1 MAEIGSSVTEE
12 AVVGVVVV
20 VVECAQRAR
29 AGELGQVCPRSA
41 VLIAGAG
48 LLRYTP
54 LPFCAGK

>member
-12 AVVGVVVV
+12 AVVVVV

-41 VLIAGAG
+41 VLIAGAV

-54 LPFCAGK
+54 LPFVRR